1 MGRDTRDFYLV
12 ARMGDPAQACLLYR
26 STGVS
31 KDLLNRLAWLHNGA
45 ERYRRASMKTTKKV
59 ATITLIILLGVIAY
73 ALFQTGRSMT
83 TLQVTPGSELSQAV
97 SAIDQTPLYT
107 ARRLAQMPT
116 SADELPL
123 AQEALRLGDREMDL
137 TFAAAVSD
145 AQVHPAVLSAEAKQI
160 QARLENAGK
169 SLDGDKAR
177 VAQLTAALAKATGA
191 KENSLDDQL
200 EQAKVQVELDQDEVD
215 NAEQEL
221 TRAGGDAQG
230 RIEQLMKEHEAAS
243 RIADTTT
250 VNTATPPDL
259 SGLVHHYQQWSELH
273 DKKLQLWQA
282 KQDSESAA
290 VTFTTKRDAL
300 ESNIKTQ
307 KQEVPGIL
315 GAGRT
320 PREASAD
327 LVNAT
332 KRRSAAVKA
341 FTNTD
346 ERIADQKHL
355 AETYRKWIDVVTAR
369 QRTVIHKGLS
379 GAAVIVAI
387 LLIGIFFDSWLKR
400 LLNRVRL
407 DPRQAD
413 TLHAVISTGLQIIA
427 LGLILLVTFG
437 PPSQLGTILGLAGAG
452 LTVALKDFIV
462 SFLGWFVLMGRNGIR
477 LGDWVEING
486 VTGEV
491 VELGMFHTVLLE
503 TGNWTD
509 SGHPTGRRVTF
520 TNSFAIEGHYFNFST
535 SGQWL
540 WDELTLVL
548 ASSQNP
554 YPIVEAIQKN
564 VLEATGESA
573 GQAEKEWQHAA
584 HSRNMRALSAA
595 PAINVKPVS
604 GGVEIAVRYITRAN
618 ERYQLR
624 SRLYQA
630 AMNLIS
636 KKDALEPVSISEKQD
651 SKPA

>member
-1 MGRDTRDFYLV
+1 
-12 ARMGDPAQACLLYR
+12 
-26 STGVS
+26 
-31 KDLLNRLAWLHNGA
+31 
-45 ERYRRASMKTTKKV
+45 MKTTKQV
-59 ATITLIILLGVIAY
+59 ATIALTILLGVIAY
-73 ALFQTGRSMT
+73 GLFRTGGVMT
-83 TLQVTPGSELSQAV
+83 TSQKNPGGELSDAAHG

-107 ARRLAQMPT
+107 ARRLAQMST

-137 TFAAAVSD
+137 AFAAAVSE
-145 AQVHPAVLSAEAKQI
+145 AQLHPAVLSAEAKRI
-160 QARLENAGK
+160 QATLQNAEK
-169 SLDGDKAR
+169 ILDGDKER

-191 KENSLDDQL
+191 QEDALDSQL

-215 NAEQEL
+215 NAKQEL
-221 TRAGGDAQG
+221 ALAGGDAQD

-250 VNTATPPDL
+250 VNTATPPDPH
-259 SGLVHHYQQWSELH
+259 GLVHHYLQWADLH
-273 DKKLQLWQA
+273 DKALQLRQA
-282 KQDSESAA
+282 KQDAESAA
-290 VTFTTKRDAL
+290 VAFTAKRDSL
-300 ESNIKTQ
+300 ESNIKT
-307 KQEVPGIL
+307 KTQEVPDSL
-315 GAGRT
+315 GAGPAPPAGAHST
-320 PREASAD
+320 SSTREASAD

-341 FTNTD
+341 LTNSD
-346 ERIADQKHL
+346 ERVEDQKHL
-355 AETYRKWIDVVTAR
+355 AETYRKWSEAVSAR
-369 QRTVIHKGLS
+369 QRNVIHKGLS
-379 GAAVIVAI
+379 GVAVIVAI

-400 LLNRVRL
+400 LLNKVRL
-407 DPRQAD
+407 DSRQAD
-413 TLHAVISTGLQIIA
+413 TLHAVISTGVQIIA
-427 LGLILLVTFG
+427 LGLILLVIFG
-437 PPSQLGTILGLAGAG
+437 PPSQLGTFLGLAGAG

-462 SFLGWFVLMGRNGIR
+462 SFIGWFVLMGRNGIR

-548 ASSQNP
+548 ASTQNP
-554 YPIVEAIQKN
+554 YPIVEAIQKT
-564 VLEATGESA
+564 VLEATAESA
-573 GQAEKEWQHAA
+573 GQAEKEWQNAA

-604 GGVEIAVRYITRAN
+604 AGVEIAVRYITRAS

-636 KKDALEPVSISEKQD
+636 KKDAQEPVSASEKQD
-651 SKPA
+651 PKPA

>member
-1 MGRDTRDFYLV
+1 
-12 ARMGDPAQACLLYR
+12 
-26 STGVS
+26 
-31 KDLLNRLAWLHNGA
+31 
-45 ERYRRASMKTTKKV
+45 MKTTKQI
-59 ATITLIILLGVIAY
+59 ATITLILLLGLIAY
-73 ALFQTGRSMT
+73 GLFRTGWSMT
-83 TLQVTPGSELSQAV
+83 VSQINLGGESSQGVPG
-97 SAIDQTPLYT
+97 SAIDQTSLDT
-107 ARRLAQMPT
+107 ARRLTQMPT
-116 SADELPL
+116 SADELPF

-137 TFAAAVSD
+137 AFAAAVRE
-145 AQVHPAVLSAEAKQI
+145 AQEHPAVLSAEAKQS
-160 QARLENAGK
+160 QARLQNAEK
-169 SLDGDKAR
+169 SLEGDNAR
-177 VAQLTAALAKATGA
+177 VAQLTSALAKATGA
-191 KENSLDDQL
+191 NANSLADQL

-215 NAEQEL
+215 NAKQEL
-221 TRAGGDAQG
+221 SLAGGDAQG

-243 RIADTTT
+243 RVADTTT

-259 SGLVHHYQQWSELH
+259 SGLVHQYQQWSQLH
-273 DKKLQLWQA
+273 DKNLQLWRA
-282 KQDSESAA
+282 KQDAESSA

-300 ESNIKTQ
+300 APKIATKTP
-307 KQEVPGIL
+307 EDPGTIGGEGTTPAAADSAGSTR
-315 GAGRT
+315 GAST
-320 PREASAD
+320 D

-341 FTNTD
+341 LTNFE
-346 ERIADQKHL
+346 ERIEDQKSL
-355 AETYRKWIDVVTAR
+355 AGTYGKWQEVVIAR
-369 QRTVIHKGLS
+369 QRSAIHRGLS
-379 GAAVIVAI
+379 GAAVVVTI

-400 LLNRVRL
+400 LLDRVRL

-413 TLHAVISTGLQIIA
+413 TLHAVISAGLQIIA
-427 LGLILLVTFG
+427 LGLVLLVIFG

-462 SFLGWFVLMGRNGIR
+462 SFFGWFVLMGRNGIR

-554 YPIVEAIQKN
+554 YPIVEAIQKT
-564 VLEATGESA
+564 VLEATADSA

-624 SRLYQA
+624 SKLYQA
-630 AMNLIS
+630 AMSLIS
-636 KKDALEPVSISEKQD
+636 KKDTQESTPISEKQEP
-651 SKPA
+651 KPA

>member
-1 MGRDTRDFYLV
+1 M
-12 ARMGDPAQACLLYR
+12 
-26 STGVS
+26 
-31 KDLLNRLAWLHNGA
+31 N
-45 ERYRRASMKTTKKV
+45 TTKQI
-59 ATITLIILLGVIAY
+59 ATIMLTILLGVIAY
-73 ALFQTGRSMT
+73 GLFRTGRPMT
-83 TLQVTPGSELSQAV
+83 TSQIIPGGELSEAV
-97 SAIDQTPLYT
+97 HGSAIDQTPLYT
-107 ARRLAQMPT
+107 AQRLAQMPT
-116 SADELPL
+116 SGDELPL

-137 TFAAAVSD
+137 AFAAAVSE

-160 QARLENAGK
+160 QAKLQKAK
-169 SLDGDKAR
+169 TSLDGDKAR
-177 VAQLTAALAKATGA
+177 VTQLTAALAKATGA
-191 KENSLDDQL
+191 KQDSLEDQL

-215 NAEQEL
+215 NAKQEL
-221 TRAGGDAQG
+221 ARAGGDSQD
-230 RIEQLMKEHEAAS
+230 RIEQLIKEHEAAS
-243 RIADTTT
+243 RVADTTT
-250 VNTATPPDL
+250 VNSATPPDL
-259 SGLVHHYQQWSELH
+259 SGLVHHYQKWSELH
-273 DKKLQLWQA
+273 DKKLQLWRA

-300 ESNIKTQ
+300 ESNIQTP
-307 KQEVPGIL
+307 KQGVPGTL
-315 GAGRT
+315 GGGPT
-320 PREASAD
+320 PPVGANSARSTREASAD
-327 LVNAT
+327 LVNAA

-341 FTNTD
+341 LTNSD
-346 ERIADQKHL
+346 ERIEDQKHL
-355 AETYRKWIDVVTAR
+355 AETYKKWIEVITAT
-369 QRTVIHKGLS
+369 QRTVIHRGLL
-379 GAAVIVAI
+379 GAAVILAI

-400 LLNRVRL
+400 LLNKVRL

-413 TLHAVISTGLQIIA
+413 TLQAVISTGLQIIA
-427 LGLILLVTFG
+427 LGLILLVIFG
-437 PPSQLGTILGLAGAG
+437 PPSQLATILGLAGAG

-554 YPIVEAIQKN
+554 YPIVEAIQKT
-564 VLEATGESA
+564 VLEATAESA
-573 GQAEKEWQHAA
+573 GQAEKEWQNDA

-618 ERYQLR
+618 ERYKLR
-624 SRLYQA
+624 SKLYQA
-630 AMNLIS
+630 AMNSIS
-636 KKDALEPVSISEKQD
+636 KRDGQELVSVSEKPD
-651 SKPA
+651 PKPA

>member
-1 MGRDTRDFYLV
+1 
-12 ARMGDPAQACLLYR
+12 
-26 STGVS
+26 
-31 KDLLNRLAWLHNGA
+31 
-45 ERYRRASMKTTKKV
+45 MKTTKKV
-59 ATITLIILLGVIAY
+59 ATITLVILLGVLAY
-73 ALFQTGRSMT
+73 GLFRTGRSVT
-83 TLQVTPGSELSQAV
+83 SQVTVGSELPEAV
-97 SAIDQTPLYT
+97 HGSAIDQSPLDT
-107 ARRLAQMPT
+107 ARRLVQMPT

-137 TFAAAVSD
+137 AFAAAVSEV
-145 AQVHPAVLSAEAKQI
+145 QMHPAVLSAEARKI
-160 QARLENAGK
+160 QARLQNDEK
-169 SLDGDKAR
+169 SLDSDNAR
-177 VAQLTAALAKATGA
+177 IAQLTATSSKATGA
-191 KENSLDDQL
+191 KQGRLNDQL
-200 EQAKVQVELDQDEVD
+200 EQTKVQAELDQDEVD
-215 NAEQEL
+215 NAKQEL

-230 RIEQLMKEHEAAS
+230 RIEQLMKDHEAAS
-243 RIADTTT
+243 HVADTTT

-290 VTFTTKRDAL
+290 ITFSAKRNTL
-300 ESNIKTQ
+300 ESNVESQ
-307 KQEVPGIL
+307 RQEVPVTL
-315 GAGRT
+315 GEGST
-320 PREASAD
+320 PPADTNSARSTGEASAD
-327 LVNAT
+327 VVNAA

-341 FTNTD
+341 LTNAD
-346 ERIADQKHL
+346 ERIEDQKHL

-369 QRTVIHKGLS
+369 QGTVIHRALS
-379 GAAVIVAI
+379 GATVIVTI
-387 LLIGIFFDSWLKR
+387 LLVGIFFDSWLKR
-400 LLNRVRL
+400 LLHKVRL

-427 LGLILLVTFG
+427 LGLILLVIFG

-462 SFLGWFVLMGRNGIR
+462 SFIGWFALMGRNGIR

-554 YPIVEAIQKN
+554 YPIVEAIQKT
-564 VLEATGESA
+564 VLEATAESA

-595 PAINVKPVS
+595 PAINLKPVS
-604 GGVEIAVRYITRAN
+604 AGIEIAVRYITRAN
-618 ERYQLR
+618 ERYELR

-636 KKDALEPVSISEKQD
+636 KKEAHEPVSISEKQG
-651 SKPA
+651 SQPA